1 MVRYREQM
9 FREML
14 HERAFRFQRSLGIV
28 GQPYAVRHTKHV
40 GVDRH
45 RRLVEHHRQYH
56 ISRLAAHSRQFNQ
69 FIHRRRHFPAI
80 SLHKHPRRSY
90 QRTRLVVWERNTL
103 YILKHRLPTRP
114 GKSLGRRIVAE
125 KRRSDD
131 VYTLVCAL
139 RRQDYCHKQL
149 ERRPIMEFRFGFR
162 HILAEP

>member
-1 MVRYREQM
+1 MFASIATDLVSLFFRNICSTPRCRTPDISDARHADIAAVKNKPMVRYREQM

-69 FIHRRRHFPAI
+69 FLHRRRHFPAI

-90 QRTRLVVWERNTL
+90 QQR
-103 YILKHRLPTRP
+103 
-114 GKSLGRRIVAE
+114 
-125 KRRSDD
+125 
-131 VYTLVCAL
+131 AL
-139 RRQDYCHKQL
+139 L
-149 ERRPIMEFRFGFR
+149 FGT
-162 HILAEP
+162 